1 MMVMLGLGGSQKA
14 GTAQTNN
21 VRSAVGKIRK
31 VWPWPGVSGSGSGFC
46 VGGKAG
52 PEGPAVSVYGWV
64 GSNETERGTKISQ
77 APDATQHHNEMTE
90 PANPFLGL
98 ILTEFSRTFL
108 SSHWNLP
115 KGVSKNA
122 SSVTLLTM

>member
-52 PEGPAVSVYGWV
+52 PEGPTVSVYGWV
-64 GSNETERGTKISQ
+64 GCMHPKK
-77 APDATQHHNEMTE
+77 
-90 PANPFLGL
+90 LVL
-98 ILTEFSRTFL
+98 IQWKLLLLPLNNNVR
-108 SSHWNLP
+108 SSP
-115 KGVSKNA
+115 RSDI
-122 SSVTLLTM
+122 